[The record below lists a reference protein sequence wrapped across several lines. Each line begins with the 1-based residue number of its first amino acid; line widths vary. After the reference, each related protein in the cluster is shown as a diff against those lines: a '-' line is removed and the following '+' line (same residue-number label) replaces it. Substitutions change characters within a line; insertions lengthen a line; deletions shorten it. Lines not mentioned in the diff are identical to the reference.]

1 MSLAGV
7 VALAALAAWM
17 WVVGSALARGRPA
30 AERVA
35 NGALAACALAWTAMA
50 CGALGIGILG
60 STAITGGV
68 ALVAAA
74 AALARRPPLRSARPV
89 VAPLIVGCAA
99 GLLLAG
105 PGLLR
110 PLDALRPS
118 RNDMVWHTA
127 WVHQLSAGFSSPG
140 GVYAGE
146 PNSYPWLFHSLVA
159 WIAAAL
165 PGGTVDAFQ
174 VLELFGLVCAGV
186 GMWLLARELGACNP
200 EATWSVGLFLTAAA
214 FGWASRADF
223 QFEMPALELG
233 PFHGDPVPALTPA
246 LAYLPPMIPRDL
258 GLALAP
264 IVLWLAMCAARGPER
279 MWWRAG
285 FAGGL
290 VFLAAPPAG
299 IFCALWV
306 VTIAVVERRW
316 GIWRAALAWV
326 AATSVWLVPLAIA
339 YHRYHG
345 FVPIAHL
352 RLTEPNATQT
362 LVALGIS
369 LPLGLAGL
377 FLLARSRPQM
387 ATRAIVLVAIPAIAV
402 LLGASISQLSTLV
415 AHGVPTPLVRWLRYL
430 PFLVLALCVPAGV
443 AANALVTV
451 LSRRARPVAIAAA
464 GAGDRRGRG
473 LDGPGVCDGLARA
486 RPLRV
491 GVFPPADRRPHTPRG
506 ARPRAGCRL
515 PRVDAV
521 RTHRRE
527 PLRHAAAA
535 GQGAL
540 PHVAARPRARRW
552 PQAQRAGGSPARRA
566 AAARDRH
573 GVRPEGRGH
582 QRPWAGGGVLHLAWT
597 DVGAGSAGDAVS
609 PRSAVGRR

>member
-1 MSLAGV
+1 VSLAGV

-50 CGALGIGILG
+50 CGAFGVGVLG
-60 STAITGGV
+60 STAITAGV
-68 ALVAAA
+68 ALVAAG
-74 AALARRPPLRSARPV
+74 AALARRPPLSSPRPV
-89 VAPLIVGCAA
+89 LAPLLVGGAA
-99 GLLLAG
+99 GVLLAA

-118 RNDMVWHTA
+118 RNDMVWHMG

-165 PGGTVDAFQ
+165 PGGAGDAFQ

-186 GMWLLARELGACNP
+186 GMWLLARELGACDP

-214 FGWASRADF
+214 FGLANRADF

-264 IVLWLAMCAARGPER
+264 IALWLAMCATRGPDR
-279 MWWRAG
+279 TWWRAG

-306 VTIAVVERRW
+306 VTIAIVERRW
-316 GIWRAALAWV
+316 AIWRAALAWV

-345 FVPIAHL
+345 FVPIAQL
-352 RLTEPNATQT
+352 RLTEPNATQS
-362 LVALGIS
+362 LVAVGIA
-369 LPLGLAGL
+369 LPLGLVGL
-377 FLLARSRPQM
+377 VLLARSRPQM

-430 PFLVLALCVPAGV
+430 PFLVLALCIPAGV
-443 AANALVTV
+443 AANALVAV
-451 LSRRARPVAIAAA
+451 LARRARPVAIATAV
-464 GAGDRRGRG
+464 
-473 LDGPGVCDGLARA
+473 LVIVLA
-486 RPLRV
+486 V
-491 GVFPPADRRPHTPRG
+491 GSTALASATVW
-506 ARPRAGCRL
+506 
-515 PRVDAV
+515 
-521 RTHRRE
+521 RE
-527 PLRHAAAA
+527 PAHSGLVCSPLPIDARTRLAVLGRESLANYLGLTLFGRSGASLYVMGTRPAKVRFRTWLHDHVPDAARRRSELAAALHGGPLPAGIDMVFAREGAAA
-535 GQGAL
+535 GRLGPA
-540 PHVAARPRARRW
+540 VASCTWRGQTWDLAP
-552 PQAQRAGGSPARRA
+552 PAT
-566 AAARDRH
+566 H
-573 GVRPEGRGH
+573 
-582 QRPWAGGGVLHLAWT
+582 
-597 DVGAGSAGDAVS
+597 
-609 PRSAVGRR
+609 

>member
-7 VALAALAAWM
+7 VALVALAAWM

-50 CGALGIGILG
+50 CGAFGIGILG

-118 RNDMVWHTA
+118 RNDMVWHMA

-264 IVLWLAMCAARGPER
+264 IVLWLAMCATRGPER
-279 MWWRAG
+279 LWWRAG

-369 LPLGLAGL
+369 LPLGLVGL

-464 GAGDRRGRG
+464 GLVIVVVAGSTALASATVWREPAHSGLVCFHLPIDARTRLAVLGREPVADYLGLTLFGRTGASLYVMRPRPAKVRFRTWLHDRVPDAGRRRSELAAALHGGPLPPGIDMVFVQKDAATSGLGPAVASCTWRGQTWE
-473 LDGPGVCDGLARA
+473 LA
-486 RPLRV
+486 
-491 GVFPPADRRPHTPRG
+491 PPAT
-506 ARPRAGCRL
+506 
-515 PRVDAV
+515 
-521 RTHRRE
+521 
-527 PLRHAAAA
+527 
-535 GQGAL
+535 Q
-540 PHVAARPRARRW
+540 
-552 PQAQRAGGSPARRA
+552 
-566 AAARDRH
+566 
-573 GVRPEGRGH
+573 
-582 QRPWAGGGVLHLAWT
+582 
-597 DVGAGSAGDAVS
+597 
-609 PRSAVGRR
+609 

>member
-7 VALAALAAWM
+7 VALAALAVWM

-50 CGALGIGILG
+50 CGAFGIGILG

-369 LPLGLAGL
+369 LPLGLVGL

-430 PFLVLALCVPAGV
+430 PFLVLALCVPAGI
-443 AANALVTV
+443 AANALVTM

-464 GAGDRRGRG
+464 VTVIVVAAGSTALATATVWREPAHNGLVCSQLPIDARTHLAVLGHGPVADYLGLTLFGRTGASLYVMGPRPAKVRFRTWLHDRVPDAGRRRSELAAALHGGPLPPGIDMVFVQKDAATSGLGPAVASCTWRGQTWE
-473 LDGPGVCDGLARA
+473 LA
-486 RPLRV
+486 
-491 GVFPPADRRPHTPRG
+491 PPAT
-506 ARPRAGCRL
+506 
-515 PRVDAV
+515 
-521 RTHRRE
+521 
-527 PLRHAAAA
+527 
-535 GQGAL
+535 Q
-540 PHVAARPRARRW
+540 
-552 PQAQRAGGSPARRA
+552 
-566 AAARDRH
+566 
-573 GVRPEGRGH
+573 
-582 QRPWAGGGVLHLAWT
+582 
-597 DVGAGSAGDAVS
+597 
-609 PRSAVGRR
+609 

>member
-7 VALAALAAWM
+7 VALAALAVWM

-50 CGALGIGILG
+50 CGAFGIGILG

-369 LPLGLAGL
+369 LPLGLVGL

-451 LSRRARPVAIAAA
+451 LSRRARPLAIAAA
-464 GAGDRRGRG
+464 
-473 LDGPGVCDGLARA
+473 
-486 RPLRV
+486 
-491 GVFPPADRRPHTPRG
+491 
-506 ARPRAGCRL
+506 
-515 PRVDAV
+515 
-521 RTHRRE
+521 
-527 PLRHAAAA
+527 
-535 GQGAL
+535 AL
-540 PHVAARPRARRW
+540 VI
-552 PQAQRAGGSPARRA
+552 
-566 AAARDRH
+566 
-573 GVRPEGRGH
+573 V
-582 QRPWAGGGVLHLAWT
+582 V
-597 DVGAGSAGDAVS
+597 VAGSAALASATVWREPAHSGLVCSHLPIDARTRLAVLGHEPVADYLGLTLFGRTGAS
-609 PRSAVGRR
+609 LYVMRPRPAKVRFRTWLHDRVPDAGRRRSELAAALHGGPLPPGIDMVFVQKAAATSGLGPAVASCTWRGQTWELAPPATQ

>member
-35 NGALAACALAWTAMA
+35 NGALAACVLAWMAMA
-50 CGALGIGILG
+50 CGAFGIGILG
-60 STAITGGV
+60 STAITVGV
-68 ALVAAA
+68 AVAAAA
-74 AALARRPPLRSARPV
+74 AALARRPPLRSPRPV
-89 VAPLIVGCAA
+89 LAPLVVGGAA
-99 GLLLAG
+99 GLLLAA

-110 PLDALRPS
+110 SLDALRPS
-118 RNDMVWHTA
+118 RNDMVWHMA

-146 PNSYPWLFHSLVA
+146 PNSYPWLFHSLAA

-165 PGGTVDAFQ
+165 PGGAVDAFQ

-186 GMWLLARELGACNP
+186 GMWLLARELGACDP

-214 FGWASRADF
+214 FGLANRAAF

-233 PFHGDPVPALTPA
+233 PFHGDPVPATTPA

-345 FVPIAHL
+345 FVPIAQL
-352 RLTEPNATQT
+352 RLTEPNTTQT
-362 LVALGIS
+362 LVAVGLS
-369 LPLGLAGL
+369 LPLGLVGL
-377 FLLARSRPQM
+377 VLLARSRPQM

-451 LSRRARPVAIAAA
+451 LSRRARPLAIAAA
-464 GAGDRRGRG
+464 VLVIVVVAGSTALASATVWREPAHSGLVCSRLPIDARTHLAVLGRAPVADYLGLTLFGRTGASLYVMGPRPAKVRFRTWLHDRVPDAGRRRSELAAALHGGPLPPGIDMVFVQKDAATSGLGPAVASCSWRGQTWE
-473 LDGPGVCDGLARA
+473 LA
-486 RPLRV
+486 
-491 GVFPPADRRPHTPRG
+491 PPATR
-506 ARPRAGCRL
+506 
-515 PRVDAV
+515 
-521 RTHRRE
+521 
-527 PLRHAAAA
+527 
-535 GQGAL
+535 
-540 PHVAARPRARRW
+540 
-552 PQAQRAGGSPARRA
+552 
-566 AAARDRH
+566 
-573 GVRPEGRGH
+573 
-582 QRPWAGGGVLHLAWT
+582 
-597 DVGAGSAGDAVS
+597 
-609 PRSAVGRR
+609 

>member
-50 CGALGIGILG
+50 CGAFGIGILG

-68 ALVAAA
+68 ALVATA

-118 RNDMVWHTA
+118 RNDMVWHMA

-316 GIWRAALAWV
+316 AIWRAALAWV

-387 ATRAIVLVAIPAIAV
+387 ATCAIVLVAIPAIAV

-464 GAGDRRGRG
+464 GLVIVVVAGSTALASATVWREPAHSGLVCSHLPIDARTRLAVLGREPVADYLGLTLFGRTGASLYVMRPRPAKVRFRTWLHDRVPDAGRRRTELAAALHGGPLPPGIDMVFVQKAAATSGLGPAVASCTWRGQTWE
-473 LDGPGVCDGLARA
+473 LA
-486 RPLRV
+486 
-491 GVFPPADRRPHTPRG
+491 PPAT
-506 ARPRAGCRL
+506 
-515 PRVDAV
+515 
-521 RTHRRE
+521 
-527 PLRHAAAA
+527 
-535 GQGAL
+535 Q
-540 PHVAARPRARRW
+540 
-552 PQAQRAGGSPARRA
+552 
-566 AAARDRH
+566 
-573 GVRPEGRGH
+573 
-582 QRPWAGGGVLHLAWT
+582 
-597 DVGAGSAGDAVS
+597 
-609 PRSAVGRR
+609 

>member
-35 NGALAACALAWTAMA
+35 NGALAACALAWAAMA
-50 CGALGIGILG
+50 CGAFGIGILG

-118 RNDMVWHTA
+118 RNDMVWHMA

-165 PGGTVDAFQ
+165 PGGAVDAFQ

-186 GMWLLARELGACNP
+186 GMWLLARELGACDP

-290 VFLAAPPAG
+290 VFLVAPPAG
-299 IFCALWV
+299 IFCVLWV
-306 VTIAVVERRW
+306 VTIAVIERRW

-345 FVPIAHL
+345 FVPVAHL

-464 GAGDRRGRG
+464 GLVIVVVAGSTALASATVWREPAHSGLVCSHLPIDARTRLAVLGHEPVADYLGLTLFGRTGASLYVMRPRPAKVRFRTWLHDRVPDAGRRRSELAAALHGGPLPPGIDMVFVQKAAATSGLGPAVASCTWRGQTWE
-473 LDGPGVCDGLARA
+473 LA
-486 RPLRV
+486 
-491 GVFPPADRRPHTPRG
+491 PPAT
-506 ARPRAGCRL
+506 
-515 PRVDAV
+515 
-521 RTHRRE
+521 
-527 PLRHAAAA
+527 
-535 GQGAL
+535 Q
-540 PHVAARPRARRW
+540 
-552 PQAQRAGGSPARRA
+552 
-566 AAARDRH
+566 
-573 GVRPEGRGH
+573 
-582 QRPWAGGGVLHLAWT
+582 
-597 DVGAGSAGDAVS
+597 
-609 PRSAVGRR
+609 

>member
-1 MSLAGV
+1 
-7 VALAALAAWM
+7 
-17 WVVGSALARGRPA
+17 
-30 AERVA
+30 
-35 NGALAACALAWTAMA
+35 
-50 CGALGIGILG
+50 
-60 STAITGGV
+60 
-68 ALVAAA
+68 
-74 AALARRPPLRSARPV
+74 
-89 VAPLIVGCAA
+89 
-99 GLLLAG
+99 
-105 PGLLR
+105 
-110 PLDALRPS
+110 
-118 RNDMVWHTA
+118 MVWHMA

-186 GMWLLARELGACNP
+186 GMWLLARELGACKP

-214 FGWASRADF
+214 FGWANRADF

-369 LPLGLAGL
+369 LPLGLVGL

-464 GAGDRRGRG
+464 GLMIVVVAGSTALASATVWREPAHSGLVCSHLPIDARTRLAVLGHEPVADYLGLTLFGRTGASLYVMRPRPAKVRFRTWLHDRVPDAGRRRSELAAALHGGPIPPGIDMVFVQKDAATSGLGPAVASCTWRGQTWE
-473 LDGPGVCDGLARA
+473 LA
-486 RPLRV
+486 
-491 GVFPPADRRPHTPRG
+491 PPAT
-506 ARPRAGCRL
+506 
-515 PRVDAV
+515 
-521 RTHRRE
+521 
-527 PLRHAAAA
+527 
-535 GQGAL
+535 Q
-540 PHVAARPRARRW
+540 
-552 PQAQRAGGSPARRA
+552 
-566 AAARDRH
+566 
-573 GVRPEGRGH
+573 
-582 QRPWAGGGVLHLAWT
+582 
-597 DVGAGSAGDAVS
+597 
-609 PRSAVGRR
+609 

>member
-7 VALAALAAWM
+7 VALAALVAWM

-35 NGALAACALAWTAMA
+35 NGALATCVLAWTAMA
-50 CGALGIGILG
+50 CGAFGVGILG
-60 STAITGGV
+60 STAITAGV
-68 ALVAAA
+68 ALVAAG
-74 AALARRPPLRSARPV
+74 AALARRPPLQSARPV
-89 VAPLIVGCAA
+89 LAPLVVGGAA
-99 GLLLAG
+99 GLLLAA

-118 RNDMVWHTA
+118 RNDMVWHMA

-165 PGGTVDAFQ
+165 PGGAVDAFQ

-186 GMWLLARELGACNP
+186 GMWLLARELGACDP

-264 IVLWLAMCAARGPER
+264 IALWLAMCAARGPDR

-306 VTIAVVERRW
+306 ITIAVVERRC

-326 AATSVWLVPLAIA
+326 AATSIWLVPLAIA

-362 LVALGIS
+362 LVAVGSS
-369 LPLGLAGL
+369 LPLGLVGL
-377 FLLARSRPQM
+377 VLLARSRPQM
-387 ATRAIVLVAIPAIAV
+387 ATRVIVLVAIPATAV

-451 LSRRARPVAIAAA
+451 LARRARAVAIAAA
-464 GAGDRRGRG
+464 ALVVVVAVGSTVLASATVWREPAHSGLVCSPLPFDARTRLAVLGHEPVADYLGLTLFGRTGASLYVMRPRPAKVRFRTWLQDRVPDAGRRRSELAAALRGGPLPPGIDMVFVQRDAATSGLGPAVASCSWRG
-473 LDGPGVCDGLARA
+473 QTWDLA
-486 RPLRV
+486 
-491 GVFPPADRRPHTPRG
+491 PPAT
-506 ARPRAGCRL
+506 
-515 PRVDAV
+515 
-521 RTHRRE
+521 
-527 PLRHAAAA
+527 
-535 GQGAL
+535 Q
-540 PHVAARPRARRW
+540 
-552 PQAQRAGGSPARRA
+552 
-566 AAARDRH
+566 
-573 GVRPEGRGH
+573 
-582 QRPWAGGGVLHLAWT
+582 
-597 DVGAGSAGDAVS
+597 
-609 PRSAVGRR
+609 

>member
-352 RLTEPNATQT
+352 RLTEPNATET

-369 LPLGLAGL
+369 LPLGLVGL

-443 AANALVTV
+443 AASALVTV
-451 LSRRARPVAIAAA
+451 LSRRARPVAVAAA
-464 GAGDRRGRG
+464 GLVIVVVAGSTALASATVWREPAHSGLVCSHLPIDARTRLAVLGHEPVADYLGLTLFGRTGASLYVMRPRPAKVRFRTWLHDRVPDAGRRRSELAAALHGGPLPPGIDMVFVQKAAATSGLGPAVASCTWRGQTWE
-473 LDGPGVCDGLARA
+473 LA
-486 RPLRV
+486 
-491 GVFPPADRRPHTPRG
+491 PPAT
-506 ARPRAGCRL
+506 
-515 PRVDAV
+515 
-521 RTHRRE
+521 
-527 PLRHAAAA
+527 
-535 GQGAL
+535 Q
-540 PHVAARPRARRW
+540 
-552 PQAQRAGGSPARRA
+552 
-566 AAARDRH
+566 
-573 GVRPEGRGH
+573 
-582 QRPWAGGGVLHLAWT
+582 
-597 DVGAGSAGDAVS
+597 
-609 PRSAVGRR
+609 

>member
-50 CGALGIGILG
+50 CGAFGIGILG

-68 ALVAAA
+68 ALVATA

-118 RNDMVWHTA
+118 RNDMVWHMA

-316 GIWRAALAWV
+316 AIWRAALAWV

-387 ATRAIVLVAIPAIAV
+387 ATCAIVLVAIPAIAV

-464 GAGDRRGRG
+464 GLVIVVVAGSTALASATVWREPAHSGLVCSHLPIDARTRLAVLGREPVADYLGLTLFGRTGASLYVMRPRPAKVRFRTWLHDRVPDAGRRRSELAAALHGGPLPPGIDMVFVQKAAATSGLGPAVASCTWRGQTWE
-473 LDGPGVCDGLARA
+473 LA
-486 RPLRV
+486 
-491 GVFPPADRRPHTPRG
+491 PPAT
-506 ARPRAGCRL
+506 
-515 PRVDAV
+515 
-521 RTHRRE
+521 
-527 PLRHAAAA
+527 
-535 GQGAL
+535 Q
-540 PHVAARPRARRW
+540 
-552 PQAQRAGGSPARRA
+552 
-566 AAARDRH
+566 
-573 GVRPEGRGH
+573 
-582 QRPWAGGGVLHLAWT
+582 
-597 DVGAGSAGDAVS
+597 
-609 PRSAVGRR
+609 

>member
-50 CGALGIGILG
+50 CGAFGIGILG

-68 ALVAAA
+68 ALVATA

-118 RNDMVWHTA
+118 RNDMVWHMA

-316 GIWRAALAWV
+316 AIWRAALAWV

-387 ATRAIVLVAIPAIAV
+387 ATCAIVLVAIPAIAV

-451 LSRRARPVAIAAA
+451 LSRRARPVAVAAA
-464 GAGDRRGRG
+464 GLVIVVVAGSTALASATVWREPAHSGLVCSHLPIDARTRLAVLGREPVADYLGLTLFGRTGASLYVMRPRPAKVRFRTWLHDRVPDAGRRRSELAAALHGGPLPPGIDMVFVQKAAATSGLGPAVASCTWRGQTWE
-473 LDGPGVCDGLARA
+473 LA
-486 RPLRV
+486 
-491 GVFPPADRRPHTPRG
+491 PPAT
-506 ARPRAGCRL
+506 
-515 PRVDAV
+515 
-521 RTHRRE
+521 
-527 PLRHAAAA
+527 
-535 GQGAL
+535 Q
-540 PHVAARPRARRW
+540 
-552 PQAQRAGGSPARRA
+552 
-566 AAARDRH
+566 
-573 GVRPEGRGH
+573 
-582 QRPWAGGGVLHLAWT
+582 
-597 DVGAGSAGDAVS
+597 
-609 PRSAVGRR
+609 